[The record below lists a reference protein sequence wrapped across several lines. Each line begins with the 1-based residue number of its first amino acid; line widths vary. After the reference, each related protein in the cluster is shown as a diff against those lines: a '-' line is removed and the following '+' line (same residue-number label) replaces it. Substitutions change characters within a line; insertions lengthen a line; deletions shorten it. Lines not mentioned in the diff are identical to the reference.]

1 MLAAAVAVALAT
13 IAAHAPAWRGA
24 FVGDDISE
32 IAENPAIR
40 ALWPPWVPMM
50 EGTPLPHRPLPYYTF
65 ALNYAVHGLDPRGY
79 HAVNLAIHLANGW
92 LVWWV
97 GREIL
102 RRLGA
107 GDAAGG
113 IALAAAT
120 LWLVHP
126 LCTQAVDYIYQR
138 IESLGALAI
147 LGTLACFL
155 RGTTSPRPDRW
166 LAASVAASAA
176 GMLCKEHVIA
186 APVAVLLVD
195 WLAVKNV
202 PGTICPETAA
212 LGGGRVACGDRQLVP
227 GTFFRPLAARP
238 AYYAA
243 LFATPL
249 IAVGLVI
256 LQRDRFTDFR
266 QPLAGP
272 LLYAANQPLVIGE
285 YLARAVW
292 PARLCIDWY
301 RLPSENPA
309 LLASSVAA
317 VMLALAVAAWGVRHA
332 RGLAL
337 VILLFLVLLA
347 PTSSVLPVNDLMVE
361 HRMYLPL
368 AVLCV
373 GACAVGHGLIMR
385 HVPASWRQ
393 AAAIGVTAIVAC
405 ALTATTWNR
414 CHAYQSRL
422 VMWADVVTKA
432 PRNPRGWQTLAVE
445 LWQANALEEALE
457 AVDRSLAIV
466 PDAAVTQAT
475 RAAILV
481 DIDRRKQEGS
491 VSTGQ

>member
-1 MLAAAVAVALAT
+1 MLAAVVIVAAATLVA
-13 IAAHAPAWRGA
+13 HSPAWRGA
-24 FVGDDISE
+24 FVSDDISE

-40 ALWPPWVPMM
+40 VLWPPWVPMF
-50 EGTPLPHRPLPYYTF
+50 EGTPMPHRPLPYYTF
-65 ALNYAVHGLDPRGY
+65 AMNYAMHGLDPRGY
-79 HAVNLAIHLANGW
+79 HAVNLAIHLVNGW

-107 GDAAGG
+107 GDAAGE

-147 LGTLACFL
+147 LGTVACFL
-155 RGTTSPRPDRW
+155 RASPQSLAGASGFRKISEVDRASGW

-176 GMLCKEHVIA
+176 GMLCKEHVVA
-186 APVAVLLVD
+186 APVVVLLVD
-195 WLAVKNV
+195 WLVV
-202 PGTICPETAA
+202 RWRQAA
-212 LGGGRVACGDRQLVP
+212 PWRSLLDAA
-227 GTFFRPLAARP
+227 AARP

-243 LFATPL
+243 LFATTL
-249 IAVGLVI
+249 VAVALVV
-256 LQRDRFTDFR
+256 LQRQRFTDFE
-266 QPLAGP
+266 QVLAGP

-285 YLARAVW
+285 YLRRAIV
-292 PARLCIDWY
+292 PAPLCLDWY
-301 RLPSENPA
+301 RIPIDSPA
-309 LLASSVAA
+309 LLVPGIGAIA
-317 VMLALAVAAWGVRHA
+317 LALAVAAWGVTHA

-368 AVLCV
+368 AVLCT
-373 GACAVGHGLIMR
+373 AAAAVGHVLLVR
-385 HVPASWRQ
+385 HC
-393 AAAIGVTAIVAC
+393 AAGRRLVVGGAIVGIVA
-405 ALTATTWNR
+405 ALLAATTWAR

-422 VMWADVVTKA
+422 VMWADVVLKS

-445 LWQANALEEALE
+445 LWQAGALDRALE
-457 AVDRSLAIV
+457 AVDTSLAIV
-466 PDAAVTQAT
+466 PDSEVSLAT
-475 RAAILV
+475 RKAILA
-481 DIDRRKQEGS
+481 DIERSRPAADSR
-491 VSTGQ
+491 

>member
-1 MLAAAVAVALAT
+1 MLAAAVAVAAAT
-13 IAAHAPAWRGA
+13 LVAHAPAWQGA
-24 FVGDDISE
+24 FVSDDISE

-40 ALWPPWVPMM
+40 ALWPPWVPMF
-50 EGTPLPHRPLPYYTF
+50 EGTPMPHRPLPYYTF
-65 ALNYAVHGLDPRGY
+65 ALNYAMHDLDPRGY

-97 GREIL
+97 GRETL
-102 RRLGA
+102 RRLGCR
-107 GDAAGG
+107 DAAGA

-147 LGTLACFL
+147 LGTVACFL
-155 RGTTSPRPDRW
+155 RADPQSLACASGW

-176 GMLCKEHVIA
+176 GMLCKEHVAA
-186 APVAVLLVD
+186 APVAVLLLD
-195 WLAVKNV
+195 WLA
-202 PGTICPETAA
+202 I
-212 LGGGRVACGDRQLVP
+212 RW
-227 GTFFRPLAARP
+227 RP
-238 AYYAA
+238 AAAWQSLLEALRYRPHYYAA

-272 LLYAANQPLVIGE
+272 FLYAANQPLVIGE
-285 YLARAVW
+285 YLIRAVW

-301 RLPSENPA
+301 RLPIENPA
-309 LLASSVAA
+309 LLASGVAA

-337 VILLFLVLLA
+337 AILLFLVLLA

-373 GACAVGHGLIMR
+373 GACAVGHGLIIR
-385 HVPASWRQ
+385 HVPPSWRQ
-393 AAAIGVTAIVAC
+393 ATSIGVTAIVAC
-405 ALTATTWNR
+405 ALAATTWNR

-445 LWQANALEEALE
+445 LWQAGALDQALA

-475 RAAILV
+475 RVAILD